1 MVDGNPPRRTTF
13 REAVVNRLKEYE
25 WPDGREA
32 TTRIWDGAE

>member
-25 WPDGREA
+25 CTDGRGKN
-32 TTRIWDGAE
+32 TRIWDGAK